1 MPPLQTAPASAVTA
15 AERLRTVMVCVDESE
30 DSLAA
35 LDWALKQV
43 VRAGDVVQI
52 IHAVKPVNAAP
63 FIGESERNR
72 GG

>member
-1 MPPLQTAPASAVTA
+1 
-15 AERLRTVMVCVDESE
+15 MVCVDESE

-63 FIGESERNR
+63 YIAEGERN
-72 GG
+72 GGE